1 MMAPAVSPLDGERWR
16 VGPGERAPGLGAP
29 SPGPDGRPQEGAA
42 VGAAGTGPLQRVRGS
57 LWPSFLGARPC
68 PGIPAVGVPAL
79 PAQAWAEGS
88 WRQTRFLL
96 FPPPQPPGRAAAF
109 RSAGRGLPPE
119 PAVEGPGRRP
129 PARRPCPGTCDV
141 AVAARGGGSGAWG
154 LLRGGEGALRLE
166 PSRLRARKQGGVME
180 FDRRWL
186 SESQREPMDPG
197 LGKAWRGCGQP
208 GAWAA
213 VPVGSPWHLQG
224 GSDLAVNAARG
235 GMKRARDRIQRALE
249 KYPRGFRRSEMWA
262 ENEIQI

>member
-1 MMAPAVSPLDGERWR
+1 MGSGGGWALGKGPPASGL
-16 VGPGERAPGLGAP
+16 RAPGRMGDPRREQRWGPRGLGRSSVCKGASGP
-29 SPGPDGRPQEGAA
+29 VSWEPGPALGFLQWVCPHFRPRRGRRGPGGRRGACC
-42 VGAAGTGPLQRVRGS
+42 S
-57 LWPSFLGARPC
+57 L
-68 PGIPAVGVPAL
+68 
-79 PAQAWAEGS
+79 
-88 WRQTRFLL
+88 
-96 FPPPQPPGRAAAF
+96 PPQPPGRAAAF

-119 PAVEGPGRRP
+119 LAVEGPGRRP

-154 LLRGGEGALRLE
+154 LPRGGEGALRLE
-166 PSRLRARKQGGVME
+166 PSRLRARKREGVME

-235 GMKRARDRIQRALE
+235 GMKRARDRIQRALGN
-249 KYPRGFRRSEMWA
+249 YPRGFRRSEMWA